1 MSPQKP
7 VGRIGSRL
15 SDNVEVQ
22 RSFFF
27 CSAGA
32 RTTRQL
38 FWLIGLTLYR
48 GGFSPNIIS
57 DQQLMTAMVKR
68 KVEKQPSAGP
78 VSAVAALAARRAR
91 QQTSSED
98 APKAAPAP
106 VVESEPPSKKPRRS
120 LDAVETTEPNEDRR
134 SSRTRAAKKQDTPL
148 PAEDLPKRSTRST
161 QTSQVEA
168 QQEEESSQDG
178 SEAEQVAT
186 DTVDAKDEMDEND
199 VASVVGDADGYES
212 PAETPAELQNFPLSK
227 VRLNKSNIVYSDEST
242 LCIRIKERTNL
253 ALLGQY
259 DLWVKRGVVSLMGA
273 KLHASSQL
281 HRVYA
286 PSTHSLPVIKCV
298 SGIDGEAE
306 VEIKSCNDGIAHL
319 QDLSPQYQ
327 KIWTGEN
334 TAADKATLKGAPKDS
349 RRSFSVLYTSSDDS
363 LNRHLRPLHLDK
375 KWSASM
381 KALSQ
386 RQGQLRVLVC
396 GPKASGKS
404 TFSRYLLNHVLSP
417 TPETE
422 GGYVNTDGVA
432 FLDLDPGQPEFTP
445 MGQVYLARLRNPFF
459 GPPFT
464 HPSLDGSHGGEIVR
478 AHHIGATSPKE
489 DPDHY
494 ALAVMDLMDQY
505 RALLEKHPQCP
516 LIINYPGWIFGQG
529 LEVATWLVRSLGL
542 SDVVY
547 MSEKGPSEVIDP
559 LGLAAREARVPLTIL
574 PSQPTDFVS
583 RSSAQLRAMQI
594 QSYFHMSHPTDL
606 GSSLWSE
613 EPLSRTRPLTV
624 DYTGPRQGILGIMV
638 MGSQINPELLHET
651 LEGAIVGLVAVESSK
666 ALMGAMAP
674 PEPSTDE
681 QDETGSGLDIDMDS
695 ENPAASIENSMT
707 ENIVRTQEDLPYL
720 FVGSGSCTPLDP
732 KASHCLGLALV
743 RSIDTSSQKLEL
755 STSIPPSYIQSCI
768 EKGHSLVLVRG
779 QLDNPNWAISEEYY
793 ASRAAERRYQDST
806 SGQKKAGDSESSKH
820 ARTLALLRERV
831 RRASNVPWM
840 NVVEDNS
847 RHQRE
852 VAARREKSLWKLR
865 KKAYPGSESE
875 ADY

>member
-1 MSPQKP
+1 
-7 VGRIGSRL
+7 
-15 SDNVEVQ
+15 
-22 RSFFF
+22 
-27 CSAGA
+27 
-32 RTTRQL
+32 
-38 FWLIGLTLYR
+38 
-48 GGFSPNIIS
+48 
-57 DQQLMTAMVKR
+57 MVKR
-68 KVEKQPSAGP
+68 KAEKQQPAGP

-91 QQTSSED
+91 QQQEAQSANVPAD
-98 APKAAPAP
+98 APQAIVA
-106 VVESEPPSKKPRRS
+106 SEPPSKKSRQS
-120 LDAVETTEPNEDRR
+120 LDGPEATGTKEEH
-134 SSRTRAAKKQDTPL
+134 RTRTKAAKKQDKLLRTETIPERL
-148 PAEDLPKRSTRST
+148 LRATRPQKLEVKPELEDTHEHLSDEQSEKD
-161 QTSQVEA
+161 QVEHT
-168 QQEEESSQDG
+168 E
-178 SEAEQVAT
+178 
-186 DTVDAKDEMDEND
+186 KMDED
-199 VASVVGDADGYES
+199 DIASVMGDADGYES

-227 VRLNKSNIVYSDEST
+227 ARLNESNIVYSDEST

-253 ALLGQY
+253 ALVGHY

-273 KLHASSQL
+273 KLHPSSQL

-298 SGIDGEAE
+298 AGIDGDAE
-306 VEIKSCNDGIAHL
+306 VEIKSCTSGISRL
-319 QDLSPQYQ
+319 RDLSPLYQ
-327 KIWTGEN
+327 RIWAGEN
-334 TAADKATLKGAPKDS
+334 TAADKITLKGAAKDS
-349 RRSFSVLYTSSDDS
+349 KRTFSVLYTSADDS
-363 LNRHLRPLHLDK
+363 LNRHIRPLHLDK

-381 KALSQ
+381 KGLSQ
-386 RQGQLRVLVC
+386 REGQLRVLIC

-422 GGYVNTDGVA
+422 NGYTNTDGVA
-432 FLDLDPGQPEFTP
+432 FLDLDPGQPEFAP
-445 MGQVYLARLRNPFF
+445 MGQVYLARLRSPFF

-464 HPSLDGSHGGEIVR
+464 HPSLDDSRDGEIVR
-478 AHHIGATSPKE
+478 AHHIGAASPKE

-505 RALLEKHPQCP
+505 RSLLEKHPQCP

-547 MSEKGPSEVIDP
+547 MSEKGPSEVVDP

-594 QSYFHMSHPTDL
+594 QSYFHMSHPNDL
-606 GSSLWSE
+606 ITSLWSDV
-613 EPLSRTRPLTV
+613 PLSRTRPITV
-624 DYTGPRQGILGIMV
+624 DYAGARQGILGVMV
-638 MGSQINPELLHET
+638 MGSQINPDLLHET
-651 LEGAIVGLVAVESSK
+651 LEGAIVGVVAVESPNAIMSGMS
-666 ALMGAMAP
+666 A
-674 PEPSTDE
+674 SNDE
-681 QDETGSGLDIDMDS
+681 GHDDIDMGS
-695 ENPAASIENSMT
+695 ANSGAGNSAELSIPDC
-707 ENIVRTQEDLPYL
+707 IVRTSEDLPYL

-732 KASHCLGLALV
+732 KASNCLGLALV
-743 RSIDTSSQKLEL
+743 RSIDTSSRKLEI
-755 STSIPPSYIQSCI
+755 STPIPSSHLEKAI
-768 EKGHSLVLVRG
+768 EQGHGIVLVRG

-793 ASRAAERRYQDST
+793 AARAAERRYQQST
-806 SGQKKAGDSESSKH
+806 SGPRKAGDIGSEQAYELDPAEHS
-820 ARTLALLRERV
+820 RTLALLRERV

-840 NVVEDNS
+840 TVVEDNS

>member
-1 MSPQKP
+1 
-7 VGRIGSRL
+7 
-15 SDNVEVQ
+15 
-22 RSFFF
+22 
-27 CSAGA
+27 
-32 RTTRQL
+32 
-38 FWLIGLTLYR
+38 
-48 GGFSPNIIS
+48 
-57 DQQLMTAMVKR
+57 MVKR
-68 KVEKQPSAGP
+68 KAEKQQAAGP

-91 QQTSSED
+91 QQQAQSANVPKD
-98 APKAAPAP
+98 APQAI
-106 VVESEPPSKKPRRS
+106 VESEPPSKKSRQS
-120 LDAVETTEPNEDRR
+120 LEGPGATETNEEHRGI
-134 SSRTRAAKKQDTPL
+134 RTKAAKKQDEPL
-148 PAEDLPKRSTRST
+148 PAETTPERSVRVTRPQKSEVKPEAENT
-161 QTSQVEA
+161 LKHPEDEQSEKDQVE
-168 QQEEESSQDG
+168 DG
-178 SEAEQVAT
+178 G
-186 DTVDAKDEMDEND
+186 EMDED
-199 VASVVGDADGYES
+199 DIASVVGDADGYES

-227 VRLNKSNIVYSDEST
+227 ARLNKSNIVYSDEST

-253 ALLGQY
+253 ALLGHY

-273 KLHASSQL
+273 KLHPSSQL

-298 SGIDGEAE
+298 AGVDGDAE
-306 VEIKSCNDGIAHL
+306 VEIKSCTSGISRL
-319 QDLSPQYQ
+319 RDLSPLYQ
-327 KIWTGEN
+327 RIWAGEN
-334 TAADKATLKGAPKDS
+334 TAADKITLKGAAKDS
-349 RRSFSVLYTSSDDS
+349 KRTFSVLYTSADDS
-363 LNRHLRPLHLDK
+363 LNRHIRPLHLDK

-386 RQGQLRVLVC
+386 REGQLRVLIC

-422 GGYVNTDGVA
+422 NGYTNTDGVA
-432 FLDLDPGQPEFTP
+432 FLDLDPGQPEFAP
-445 MGQVYLARLRNPFF
+445 MGQVYLARLRSPFF

-464 HPSLDGSHGGEIVR
+464 HPSVDDSHHGEIVR
-478 AHHIGATSPKE
+478 AHHIGAASPKE

-505 RALLEKHPQCP
+505 RSLLEKHPQCP

-547 MSEKGPSEVIDP
+547 MSEKGPSEVVDP

-594 QSYFHMSHPTDL
+594 QSYFHMSYPSDL
-606 GSSLWSE
+606 STSLWSDV
-613 EPLSRTRPLTV
+613 PLSRTRPITV
-624 DYTGPRQGILGIMV
+624 DYAGPRQGILGVMV
-638 MGSQINPELLHET
+638 MGSQINPDLLHET
-651 LEGAIVGLVAVESSK
+651 LEGAIVGVVAVESPK
-666 ALMGAMAP
+666 AIMSGMATSEP
-674 PEPSTDE
+674 PNDE
-681 QDETGSGLDIDMDS
+681 SHEDIDMDS
-695 ENPAASIENSMT
+695 ANPGAGSPADLSIADS
-707 ENIVRTQEDLPYL
+707 IVRTSEDLPYL

-732 KASHCLGLALV
+732 KASNCLGLALV
-743 RSIDTSSQKLEL
+743 RSIDTSSRKLEL
-755 STSIPPSYIQSCI
+755 STPIPSSHLEKAI
-768 EKGHSLVLVRG
+768 EQGHGIVLVRG

-793 ASRAAERRYQDST
+793 AARAAERRYQQST
-806 SGQKKAGDSESSKH
+806 SGLKKAGDSGSDQAHELDPAEH
-820 ARTLALLRERV
+820 NRTLALLRERV

-840 NVVEDNS
+840 TVVEDNS

-865 KKAYPGSESE
+865 KKAYPGSDSE

>member
-1 MSPQKP
+1 
-7 VGRIGSRL
+7 
-15 SDNVEVQ
+15 
-22 RSFFF
+22 
-27 CSAGA
+27 
-32 RTTRQL
+32 
-38 FWLIGLTLYR
+38 
-48 GGFSPNIIS
+48 
-57 DQQLMTAMVKR
+57 MVKR
-68 KVEKQPSAGP
+68 KAEKQQPAGP

-91 QQTSSED
+91 QQQAQSVNAPKD
-98 APKAAPAP
+98 APQAII
-106 VVESEPPSKKPRRS
+106 ESEPPSKKSRQS
-120 LDAVETTEPNEDRR
+120 LEGPEATETNEKHRGT
-134 SSRTRAAKKQDTPL
+134 RTKAAKKPDEPL
-148 PAEDLPKRSTRST
+148 PAETMPERPVRVTRP
-161 QTSQVEA
+161 QTSEVKSEVEDTLKHPEDKQSEKDQVE
-168 QQEEESSQDG
+168 
-178 SEAEQVAT
+178 
-186 DTVDAKDEMDEND
+186 DAGEMDED
-199 VASVVGDADGYES
+199 DIASVVGDADGYES

-227 VRLNKSNIVYSDEST
+227 ARLNKSNIVYSDEST

-253 ALLGQY
+253 ALLGHY

-273 KLHASSQL
+273 KLHPSSQL

-298 SGIDGEAE
+298 AGIDGDAE
-306 VEIKSCNDGIAHL
+306 VEIKTCTSGISRL
-319 QDLSPQYQ
+319 RDLSPLYQ
-327 KIWTGEN
+327 RIWAGEN
-334 TAADKATLKGAPKDS
+334 TAADKITLKGAAKDS
-349 RRSFSVLYTSSDDS
+349 KRTFSVLYTSADDS
-363 LNRHLRPLHLDK
+363 LNRHIRPLHLDK

-386 RQGQLRVLVC
+386 REGQLRVLIC

-422 GGYVNTDGVA
+422 NGYTNTDGVA
-432 FLDLDPGQPEFTP
+432 FLDLDPGQPEFAP
-445 MGQVYLARLRNPFF
+445 MGQVYLARLRSPFF

-464 HPSLDGSHGGEIVR
+464 HPSLDDSRDGEIVR
-478 AHHIGATSPKE
+478 AHHIGAASPKE

-494 ALAVMDLMDQY
+494 ALAVMDLMDHY
-505 RALLEKHPQCP
+505 RSLLEKHPQCP

-594 QSYFHMSHPTDL
+594 QSYFHMSYPNDL
-606 GSSLWSE
+606 STSLWSDV
-613 EPLSRTRPLTV
+613 PLSRTRPITV
-624 DYTGPRQGILGIMV
+624 DYAGARQGILGVMV
-638 MGSQINPELLHET
+638 MGSQINPDLLHET
-651 LEGAIVGLVAVESSK
+651 LEGAIVGVVAVESPK
-666 ALMGAMAP
+666 AIMSGMATSEP
-674 PEPSTDE
+674 PNDE
-681 QDETGSGLDIDMDS
+681 DHEDIDMDS
-695 ENPAASIENSMT
+695 TNPGAGNPADISIADS
-707 ENIVRTQEDLPYL
+707 IVRTSEDLPYL

-732 KASHCLGLALV
+732 KASNCLGLALV
-743 RSIDTSSQKLEL
+743 RSIDTSSRKLEL
-755 STSIPPSYIQSCI
+755 STPIPSSHLEKAI
-768 EKGHSLVLVRG
+768 EQGHGIVLVRG

-793 ASRAAERRYQDST
+793 AARAAERRYQQST
-806 SGQKKAGDSESSKH
+806 SGPRKAGDSGSEQAHELDPAEHS
-820 ARTLALLRERV
+820 RTLALLRERV

-840 NVVEDNS
+840 TVVEDNS